1 MACDWAASGKTGQS
15 HSLQLACSARLP
27 AAEPWRHFAATH
39 GAWVV
44 KAPVLDCALLA
55 LVEVTATHVT
65 LHQGRGS
72 GGLKRARS
80 VGQACSRMSP
90 CWQAGTAHTAHT
102 VESQAAPIQQHV
114 SDSAASRFKQAHPG
128 AQVTH
133 SYSGATLKVVQE
145 ALCAASGVTGPC
157 PQQAAPGL
165 DTLLRRPA
173 LPIGARCAVVLDVRA
188 SSAGAGDAHAALVD
202 SARLARKD
210 GDGAARQ
217 TGQGQAVRVL
227 GALVRR
233 QGSTAP

>member
-1 MACDWAASGKTGQS
+1 MAPLCSNSRRLGCEGASVGLCALGIGGSDRHACHAASRARVRRAEACTQCGTGMQ
-15 HSLQLACSARLP
+15 P
-27 AAEPWRHFAATH
+27 DVT
-39 GAWVV
+39 
-44 KAPVLDCALLA
+44 LLA
-55 LVEVTATHVT
+55 GWHSTYSAHGRVT
-65 LHQGRGS
+65 GR
-72 GGLKRARS
+72 
-80 VGQACSRMSP
+80 
-90 CWQAGTAHTAHT
+90 AHTAT
-102 VESQAAPIQQHV
+102 CLGQCSITFQTGSP
-114 SDSAASRFKQAHPG
+114 RCTG
-128 AQVTH
+128 H
-133 SYSGATLKVVQE
+133 SLISGATLKVVQE
-145 ALCAASGVTGPC
+145 ALCAASGATGPC

-165 DTLLRRPA
+165 DTLLRRAA